1 MQRRWAMWL
10 PAVVVPVVIGVGVL
24 AVPLTAGAAVDLPD
38 KTPAEVLELAQTAD
52 VSAFSGTIEQSSDLG
67 LPDLSSLG
75 SIGGSGSAG
84 GSADA
89 AASGTD
95 ISSALEL
102 LTGSHTA
109 RVFVD
114 GTDARLQVMD
124 SLAERDVVAT
134 PDGVWIYDS
143 EGASATH
150 ITAPADGDSDAKKAP
165 DAADIPTPSAVATEL
180 LTKLDPSTEVSV
192 GTDATVA
199 GRTVYELILTPRASD
214 TLVGSVSIDV
224 DSATGLPLG
233 VAVLAAGSDEPAFSI
248 AFTELSLDAPDA
260 ALFDFTPP
268 SGTTVTE
275 QELPDS
281 DRFADHGD
289 VAAPEH
295 DGAEP
300 TVIGTGWSSIV
311 EIAASEVPAELADS
325 PLLDTAAQAVDGGRV
340 ISTTLLSVLFTDDGR
355 ILAGAVPPAAL
366 EDAAAGR

>member
-1 MQRRWAMWL
+1 MQRRWALWL

-38 KTPAEVLELAQTAD
+38 KTPAEVLELAQTAE

-75 SIGGSGSAG
+75 SIGGAGSAG
-84 GSADA
+84 GSADS

-143 EGASATH
+143 EAASATH
-150 ITAPADGDSDAKKAP
+150 ITAPADARSDAEKAP
-165 DAADIPTPSAVATEL
+165 DTADIPTPSAVATEL
-180 LTKLDPSTEVSV
+180 LSKLDPSTEVSV

-233 VAVLAAGSDEPAFSI
+233 VAVLAAGSDVPAFSL
-248 AFTELSLDAPDA
+248 AFSQLSLDAPDA

-268 SGTTVTE
+268 AGTTVTE
-275 QELPDS
+275 QALPDA
-281 DRFADHGD
+281 DGFADHGD

>member
-1 MQRRWAMWL
+1 MWL

-38 KTPAEVLELAQTAD
+38 KTAAEVLELAQAAD
-52 VSAFSGTIEQSSDLG
+52 VTAFSGTVEQSSDLG

-75 SIGGSGSAG
+75 TLGGSGGASSG
-84 GSADA
+84 

-114 GTDARLQVMD
+114 GTDARLQVLD

-134 PDGVWIYDS
+134 SDGVWIYDS
-143 EGASATH
+143 ESASATH
-150 ITAPADGDSDAKKAP
+150 VAAPADGHAAAKKAP
-165 DAADIPTPSAVATEL
+165 DAADIPTPSAVATEI
-180 LTKLDPSTEVSV
+180 LTTLDPSTTVSV

-199 GRTVYELILTPRASD
+199 GRTVYELILTPKSAD
-214 TLVGSVSIDV
+214 TLVGSVAIDV

-233 VAVLAAGSDEPAFSI
+233 VAVTAAGSDEPAFSL
-248 AFTELSLDAPDA
+248 AFSQLSLDAPDA

-268 SGTTVTE
+268 AGTTVTE
-275 QELPDS
+275 QPLPDAA
-281 DRFADHGD
+281 RPGDHDD
-289 VAAPEH
+289 VAAPQG

-300 TVIGTGWSSIV
+300 TVLGTGWSSIV

-325 PLLDTAAQAVDGGRV
+325 PLLDTAAEAVDGGRV

>member
-1 MQRRWAMWL
+1 MWL
-10 PAVVVPVVIGVGVL
+10 PAVVAPVVIGVSVL

-52 VSAFSGTIEQSSDLG
+52 VTAFSGTIEQSSDLG

-75 SIGGSGSAG
+75 SIGGGSGGSGG
-84 GSADA
+84 GSADS
-89 AASGTD
+89 AASGID

-134 PDGVWIYDS
+134 TDGVWVYDS
-143 EGASATH
+143 EAASATH
-150 ITAPADGDSDAKKAP
+150 ITAPADGESEAKKAP
-165 DAADIPTPSAVATEL
+165 DAADIPTPSAVASEL
-180 LTKLDPSTEVSV
+180 ITKLDPSTEVTV
-192 GTDATVA
+192 GTDTTVA

-214 TLVGSVSIDV
+214 TLVGSVSIAV

-233 VAVLAAGSDEPAFSI
+233 VAVTAAGSDEPAFSL
-248 AFTELSLDAPDA
+248 AYSQLSLDAPDA

-268 SGTTVTE
+268 AGTTVTE
-275 QELPDS
+275 QALPDAGS
-281 DRFADHGD
+281 LAGRTD
-289 VAAPEH
+289 VATPER

-311 EIAASEVPAELADS
+311 EIAASEVPAELAAS
-325 PLLDTAAQAVDGGRV
+325 PLLDTAAETVDGGRV
-340 ISTTLLSVLFTDDGR
+340 ISTTLLTVMFTDDGR

>member
-1 MQRRWAMWL
+1 MWL

-38 KTPAEVLELAQTAD
+38 KTPAEVLELAQSSEVT
-52 VSAFSGTIEQSSDLG
+52 AFSGTIEQSSDLG

-75 SIGGSGSAG
+75 SVGGG
-84 GSADA
+84 GGGADG

-114 GTDARLQVMD
+114 GTDARLQVLD

-143 EGASATH
+143 EEASATH
-150 ITAPADGDSDAKKAP
+150 VAAPTETADGNGAAKKAP
-165 DAADIPTPSAVATEL
+165 DAADIPTPSAVASEL
-180 LTKLDPSTEVSV
+180 LAKLDPSTEVTV
-192 GTDATVA
+192 GTDASVA
-199 GRTVYELILTPRASD
+199 GRTVYELILTPRDSD

-224 DSATGLPLG
+224 DSSTGLPLG
-233 VAVLAAGSDEPAFSI
+233 VAVTATGSEKPAFSL
-248 AFTELSLDAPDA
+248 AFSQISFDAPDA

-268 SGTTVTE
+268 AGTTVTE
-275 QELPDS
+275 QALPAS
-281 DRFADHGD
+281 EHAEHGD
-289 VAAPEH
+289 VAAPER
-295 DGAEP
+295 DGAQP
-300 TVIGTGWSSIV
+300 TVIGSGWSSIV
-311 EIAASEVPAELADS
+311 EIAASEVPAELASS
-325 PLLDTAAQAVDGGRV
+325 PLLDTATEAVDGGRV
-340 ISTTLLSVLFTDDGR
+340 ISTTLLTVLFTDDGR
-355 ILAGAVPPAAL
+355 VLAGAVSPAAL

>member
-1 MQRRWAMWL
+1 MWL
-10 PAVVVPVVIGVGVL
+10 PGVIVPVVIGVGVF
-24 AVPLTAGAAVDLPD
+24 AVPLTAGASVDLPD
-38 KTPAEVLELAQTAD
+38 KTAAEVLELAQNAEVT
-52 VSAFSGTIEQSSDLG
+52 AFSGTIEQSSDLG

-75 SIGGSGSAG
+75 GVGGASSGPAG
-84 GSADA
+84 S

-95 ISSALEL
+95 VSSALEL

-143 EGASATH
+143 EAASATH
-150 ITAPADGDSDAKKAP
+150 APAPTGGFDAKQAP
-165 DAADIPTPSAVATEL
+165 DAADIPTPSAVADEL
-180 LTKLDPSTEVSV
+180 LAKLDPSTTVSV

-199 GRTVYELILTPRASD
+199 GRTVYELILTPRSSD

-224 DSATGLPLG
+224 DSATGLPIG
-233 VAVLAAGSDEPAFSI
+233 VAVTAAGSDAPAFSL
-248 AFTELSLDAPDA
+248 AFSELSLDAPDA

-268 SGTTVTE
+268 AGTTVTE
-275 QELPDS
+275 QPLPDP
-281 DRFADHGD
+281 DAFADRGD
-289 VAAPEH
+289 VGTPEH

-300 TVIGTGWSSIV
+300 TVLGTGWSSIV
-311 EIAASEVPAELADS
+311 EIAASEVPTELADS
-325 PLLDTAAQAVDGGRV
+325 PLLDTAAEPVDGGRV

-355 ILAGAVPPAAL
+355 ILAGAVSPAAL